1 MIYSASQSP
10 SAEVSAQ
17 PSGRFVS
24 TTRRA
29 PAARRRARTTPR
41 SRARLAFARGEQC
54 KTLSVAFLDDAVDE
68 GEETF
73 TLRVSKAVN
82 ARIVVGT
89 ATGTIGIVKSPEP
102 WYFRTRIGLFLIE

>member
-24 TTRRA
+24 TTRCA

-54 KTLSVAFLDDAVDE
+54 KTLSVAFLDDE